1 MKEHQPEK
9 FELIQSKIEAMWTD
23 AVLFPVGQLKM
34 SQMQPWTLQIHG
46 GRAEPLEEIGFMKAV
61 ILWRL

>member
-1 MKEHQPEK
+1 
-9 FELIQSKIEAMWTD
+9 
-23 AVLFPVGQLKM
+23 M